1 MADRVLKR
9 PMFRRGGPINEGI
22 MSGLV
27 DRSVPTNEPGFGL
40 NSLVRSGYAE
50 GDKVESW
57 KDSQSWW
64 EDALDIPPGTPGE
77 MSPEMAEEYLYD
89 YSSLGDAIDTTG
101 RNLVG
106 WSGDFLGNYVNNPI
120 KHGINWLTGSDFDTP
135 VYNTK
140 QALIDKWSGTN
151 RDEAGNIISKE
162 VTDVVRPGENE
173 QGTRPGDTLIDTT
186 KEVVVG
192 DNTRSSDVKAIYE
205 DILPLLQSTMG
216 VDDSEMN
223 RQKYLELA
231 KFGANLMAQPGGSL
245 TRAIGKAAED
255 PLAGMTRIAET
266 QRKGKRIPAEIAM
279 KIALSEGLSSSEL
292 GKQIKDLKKLYPQ
305 KKGESSTEYNKR
317 IGDKAMRSGTATR
330 EATAEGRVQN
340 NTKLL
345 IDSEIFDSEFAA
357 GKVGRAI
364 ANTGKDISHFEE
376 WPKDKA
382 DLVDGQHYFTKD
394 GKLKLV
400 KDKKVLTWNAKT
412 SKFE

>member
-1 MADRVLKR
+1 MADRILKR
-9 PMFRRGGPINEGI
+9 PMFRRGGSTNEGI

-27 DRSVPTNEPGFGL
+27 DR
-40 NSLVRSGYAE
+40 RGYAE
-50 GDKVESW
+50 GDKVGNEQDWNWMDESGLGKSLKFAGNLAMDIPSSVIDTGIFTPINQASRFLLGSNPGLSMNKVQESIKKGIFG
-57 KDSQSWW
+57 KDAEIYDPNNPDVFYHD
-64 EDALDIPPGTPGE
+64 EDADPNITEFFGYNTDATPTGIFADKEEVPTSNIKRPG
-77 MSPEMAEEYLYD
+77 SDAEGKRPSDMGKIEQ
-89 YSSLGDAIDTTG
+89 
-101 RNLVG
+101 
-106 WSGDFLGNYVNNPI
+106 VNNSSGQPI
-120 KHGINWLTGSDFDTP
+120 SAADDIKT
-135 VYNTK
+135 V
-140 QALIDKWSGTN
+140 
-151 RDEAGNIISKE
+151 
-162 VTDVVRPGENE
+162 
-173 QGTRPGDTLIDTT
+173 
-186 KEVVVG
+186 
-192 DNTRSSDVKAIYE
+192 YE
-205 DILPLLQSTMG
+205 DLLPLLQSTLG
-216 VDDSEMN
+216 VDDSELN

-364 ANTGKDISHFEE
+364 ANTGKDISHFELM
-376 WPKDKA
+376 PKDKE
-382 DLVDGQHYFTKD
+382 DYKEGQHYFSKKGELHLYD
-394 GKLKLV
+394 GKNI
-400 KDKKVLTWNAKT
+400 LTWNPKT

>member
-1 MADRVLKR
+1 
-9 PMFRRGGPINEGI
+9 MFRRGGVANEGI
-22 MSGLV
+22 MTGLQNQSGYV
-27 DRSVPTNEPGFGL
+27 DEPRLGL

-50 GDKVESW
+50 GDVVKDKGSW
-57 KDSQSWW
+57 KDQQSWW
-64 EDALDIPPGTPGE
+64 EDALDIPPAPYGE

-89 YSSLGDAIDTTG
+89 YSSLGDTVDTVG
-101 RNLVG
+101 KNLLN
-106 WSGDFLGNYVNNPI
+106 WSADAAGNYVANPI
-120 KHGINWLTGSDFDTP
+120 LSATNWALGTDLPTP
-135 VYNTK
+135 VYNAK
-140 QALIDKWSGTN
+140 QKEIDRWSGTT

-162 VTDVVRPGENE
+162 VTDIKRPGEDA
-173 QGTRPGDTLIDTT
+173 QGTKEGDTIIDST
-186 KEVVVG
+186 KEVVIG

-216 VDDSEMN
+216 VDDSELN

-266 QRKGKRIPAEIAM
+266 KRKGKRIPAEIAM

-292 GKQIKDLKKLYPQ
+292 GKQVKDLKKLYPR
-305 KKGESSTEYNKR
+305 KKGESMNDWNSR

-330 EATAEGRVQN
+330 EATAEGKVQN
-340 NTKLL
+340 NIKLL
-345 IDSEIFDSEFAA
+345 VESEIFDSEFQA

-364 ANTGKDISHFEE
+364 ANTGLDISHFEQ
-376 WPKDKA
+376 WPKDKE
-382 DLVDGQHYFTKD
+382 DVVDGQHYFTKD

-400 KDKKVLTWNAKT
+400 KDKKVLTWDPK
-412 SKFE
+412 SKKFT